1 VGEAVAEAQNNKK
14 RRPRI
19 RKSAP
24 TVREKVEAAAAKSE
38 EKKPGFLKRVYSKI
52 ASPFK
57 KLRIGD
63 SRVYKWI
70 AKPFSY
76 LKRALRWLVPK
87 YFINSWRELRQVQ
100 WPSRK
105 ETWRLT
111 LAVFVFAIVF
121 GALVAGVDK
130 TLDEIFKR
138 VVLK

>member
-1 VGEAVAEAQNNKK
+1 MARSADGK

-24 TVREKVEAAAAKSE
+24 TVRERVEAARSKNEAEPPRRLSTATGKAA
-38 EKKPGFLKRVYSKI
+38 
-52 ASPFK
+52 APFK
-57 KLRIGD
+57 KLRLKDRRIF
-63 SRVYKWI
+63 RYLAV
-70 AKPFSY
+70 PFRP
-76 LKRALRWLVPK
+76 LRRILRWLVPR
-87 YFINSWRELRQVQ
+87 YFINSWRELRQVY
-100 WPSRK
+100 WPNRR

-130 TLDEIFKR
+130 GLDEVFKK